1 MKQAHDRAGNAVER
15 WQHETCLAI
24 KRDAHMSKKSSN
36 PVGIG
41 IVGAGVISEVY
52 LKNLSTL
59 FDSTRV
65 IGIADV
71 MPERAQARAEEAG
84 VEALSVDE
92 LMAHPDIE
100 LVVNL
105 TIPAAHAEIAFKA
118 LEAGKSIYNEKP
130 LAILREDGKKILEM
144 AKEKGLHVGAAPDTF
159 LGGGLQTVRN
169 ILDEGVIGEP
179 IAVDAA
185 MRNHGMEAWHPDPFF
200 FFQPG
205 AGPLFDVGV
214 YYITALASLLGPFRN
229 VAAFARASFPERTI
243 GNGPKL
249 GEKIP
254 VTTPTHI
261 VSAIEF
267 ESGVL
272 GSLTASFDVWGT
284 RDDTA
289 TLVIYGT
296 EGTLRC
302 PDPNTFGGP
311 IQLLKS
317 DNLIWEEVP
326 VTMPNTENSRGL
338 GAADLARSMRT
349 GEPARA
355 SGELS
360 YHVLDVMHAV
370 LESAES
376 KAHVTVESTV
386 ERPAPV
392 DAPSS
397 KVGSI
402 INNSRNG

>member
-1 MKQAHDRAGNAVER
+1 
-15 WQHETCLAI
+15 
-24 KRDAHMSKKSSN
+24 MSDTSTN

-52 LKNLSTL
+52 LRNLTTL

-65 IGIADV
+65 VGIADM
-71 MPERAQARAEEAG
+71 MPERAKARADEAG
-84 VEALSVDE
+84 VEALTVDE
-92 LMAHPDIE
+92 LMAHPEIE

-105 TIPAAHAEIAFKA
+105 TIPAAHAEIAFRA

-130 LAILREDGKKILEM
+130 LAILREDGRKILAM

-159 LGGGLQTVRN
+159 LGGGLQTVRKL
-169 ILDEGVIGEP
+169 IDEGAIGEP
-179 IAVDAA
+179 VAVDAA
-185 MRNHGMEAWHPDPFF
+185 MRNHGMEGWHPDPFF

-214 YYITALASLLGPFRN
+214 YYITALTSLLGPFRN
-229 VAAFARASFPERTI
+229 VASFARASFPERTI

-261 VSAIEF
+261 VSSIEF

-284 RDDTA
+284 QEDIA
-289 TLVIYGT
+289 TLTIYGT

-302 PDPNTFGGP
+302 PDPNVFGGP
-311 IQLLKS
+311 IQIFKS
-317 DNLIWEEVP
+317 DGDTWEDVP
-326 VTMPNTENSRGL
+326 VTMPNVENCRGL

-370 LESAES
+370 LESAGS
-376 KAHVTVESTV
+376 KAHVAVESTV

-392 DAPSS
+392 DASPSEP
-397 KVGSI
+397 GSVI
-402 INNSRNG
+402 GNAR